1 LAQKQ
6 EGGTFFTMSRGS
18 VASDDNSLSKLEA
31 PRGFPAS
38 LAVPNV
44 RGTELQLNDS
54 PFIKVEWYIYA
65 ARTPLPSKKKGEV
78 IFLGNILSDEKKK
91 VSYIVLTE

>member
-1 LAQKQ
+1 
-6 EGGTFFTMSRGS
+6 M
-18 VASDDNSLSKLEA
+18 EA

-44 RGTELQLNDS
+44 RGTGLQLSDS
-54 PFIKVEWYIYA
+54 PFIKVEWYIFA

-78 IFLGNILSDEKKK
+78 IFLGGILSDEKKK
-91 VSYIVLTE
+91 VSNIVVITEEEITHHLLY